1 MAHNHPL
8 STPFASNPIDGDGLD
23 DALVEHVALAFD
35 DVADIQAL
43 DLTGKATSHI
53 IFRTSVYEYD
63 ASDTVSAHDGT
74 TILVTS
80 DGKRFK
86 NTGTRVNGTAN
97 YSVDDRG
104 LTSPP
109 GSPAEGDSYLL
120 PASPS
125 GAWASYARHIA
136 VYINGAWV
144 YIAPRRG
151 MIVYV
156 ADETAFVH
164 YDGSAW
170 QDGLGSLQIADGSV
184 KASRLEQ
191 AYGWRV
197 ESETATP
204 PGSIPGAGV
213 LYIVG
218 TSATGAW
225 SGEDGNIARST
236 GSAWEF
242 VEAAEG
248 MTVFNKAL
256 GFNVSYKSGVWQSDL
271 TSGKLLKRTT
281 RFINASTLSTSG
293 GEWVTALDCGSHAV
307 QAADNKLSVRGA
319 ILEINITTGT
329 GGTFEVGLFFDS
341 ETTPRQSLDVVA
353 NDSAAQIG
361 VPFELEYEV
370 PDTSSR
376 ATYIKIRRVAGGFS
390 APANRVYAFLEEI
403 GAN

>member
-8 STPFASNPIDGDGLD
+8 STPFATNPINGDALD
-23 DALVEHVALAFD
+23 DALVERVALAFD

-53 IFRTSVYEYD
+53 IFGTSVYQYD
-63 ASDTVSAHDGT
+63 ASDTVSAHDGA
-74 TILVTS
+74 TILVTD

-97 YSVDDRG
+97 YAVDDRG

-144 YIAPRRG
+144 YIAPRLG
-151 MIVYV
+151 MIVYIS
-156 ADETAFVH
+156 DETAFAH

-170 QDGLGSLQIADGSV
+170 QDGLGSLQIADGSI

-191 AYGWRV
+191 AYGWRA

-225 SGEDGNIARST
+225 SGEDGNVARST
-236 GSAWEF
+236 GAAWEF

-248 MTVFNKAL
+248 MTIFDKDRGL
-256 GFNVSYKSGVWQSDL
+256 NVSYKSGTWQPDQA
-271 TSGKLLKRTT
+271 SGKLIKRTARQT
-281 RFINASTLSTSG
+281 AGVVSGSTT
-293 GEWVTALDCGSHAV
+293 WVTAIDFGSHAV
-307 QAADNKLSVRGA
+307 QAASNKISIRGA
-319 ILEINITTGT
+319 SIQATVSSTSG
-329 GGTFEVGLFFDS
+329 FELGLFFDS
-341 ETTPRQSLDVVA
+341 ETTPRQSINYANLDA
-353 NDSAAQIG
+353 GPHFGI
-361 VPFELEYEV
+361 PFELEYVV
-370 PDTSSR
+370 PDTSG
-376 ATYIKIRRVAGGFS
+376 RVVYLKMRTGGSLGGSFS
-390 APANRVYAFLEEI
+390 VASTYAFLEEL